1 MKFEVVDN
9 FLQHEHY
16 IKLLKV
22 LEHLNPSITEKNVF
36 NLADESVS
44 RQDMAKELAQ
54 ELEGYYLPKA
64 METLRRLAPHKEI
77 LVDYCKFDLQS
88 TPPNYEYPIH
98 LDGPGKVLSGVIYMA
113 PRKSTG
119 TFLHMNSKL
128 SAFDEITW
136 KENRAFFFSRTPN
149 DSWHSYKG
157 DGKNIR
163 WVLIFNL
170 MTNQLN
176 KHEILDLGYF
186 KFQYRRITDR
196 IGKLFGGKSRYE

>member
-1 MKFEVVDN
+1 MKYEIVDK
-9 FLQHEHY
+9 FLQRDHY

-22 LEHLNPSITEKNVF
+22 IESLNPSNTEKNTF
-36 NLADESVS
+36 HLADESVLGQES
-44 RQDMAKELAQ
+44 AKDLIRQ
-54 ELEGYYLPKA
+54 LEECYLPKA
-64 METLRRLAPHKEI
+64 METLRRLAPHKEF

-98 LDGPGKVLSGVIYMA
+98 LDGPGKVLSGVVYIA
-113 PRKSTG
+113 PQQSTG
-119 TFLHMNSKL
+119 TFLHMNSKI
-128 SAFDEITW
+128 SAFEEISW
-136 KENRAFFFSRTPN
+136 EENRAFFFSRTPN

-186 KFQYRRITDR
+186 GFLYRRITDR
-196 IGKLFGGKSRYE
+196 TRKTLGFKSRYA